1 MLPCYGV
8 TVKSNFIKVVV
19 VNGSTVAQP
28 LFIMSV
34 LEAQNITKAFVL
46 EGGVFLRQKGRVL
59 AVAGVSLSLQKSEV
73 LGIVGESGSGKT
85 TLGKILAGLMEP
97 DSGSVLP
104 VSRLTRKARA
114 KYGQMVFQD
123 TTSSLNPRLTVAAC
137 LKEAARTANSS
148 WKDKIEGLL
157 NIVGMGE
164 EFLNCY
170 PSQLSGGQKQ
180 RVCIAR
186 ALAME
191 PKIVIADEP
200 VSNLDLSIQAQI
212 INLMLDLKEKFKI
225 AYVLISHDLTLIAN
239 MADYVMVMKE
249 GRVVEEGACLKV
261 LESPA
266 HPYTQNLLEAVL

>member
-1 MLPCYGV
+1 
-8 TVKSNFIKVVV
+8 
-19 VNGSTVAQP
+19 
-28 LFIMSV
+28 MSI
-34 LEAQNITKAFVL
+34 LEAKNLSKTFVL
-46 EGGVFLRQKGRVL
+46 EGGLFLRQKSRVL
-59 AVAGVSLSLQKSEV
+59 AVSNVSLTLEEGDV

-85 TLGKILAGLMEP
+85 TLGKILAGLMDP

-104 VSRLTRKARA
+104 LSRFTRKEKAR
-114 KYGQMVFQD
+114 YCQMVFQD
-123 TTSSLNPRLTVAAC
+123 TTSSLNPRLTVATC
-137 LKEAARTANSS
+137 LKEVAMTANSS
-148 WKDKIEGLL
+148 WKDKIVGLL

-170 PSQLSGGQKQ
+170 PSQLSGGQRQ

-225 AYVLISHDLTLIAN
+225 AYVLISHDLTFIAN
-239 MADYVMVMKE
+239 MADYVMVMQE
-249 GRVVEEGACLKV
+249 GLVVEEGACLKV

-266 HPYTQNLLEAVL
+266 HPYTQNLLQAAL